1 VVQWSRHF
9 KGDDTISSIKEVQT
23 SGVAVLAVARTP
35 FTGIARL
42 RPMTVNA
49 ALVGGLVVGRLIDG
63 MASLGQRCAGA
74 VLSTFDSW

>member
-1 VVQWSRHF
+1 MEPALQGRRYHF
-9 KGDDTISSIKEVQT
+9 VNQGSPDQRRCSSCCRPD
-23 SGVAVLAVARTP
+23 AVHWNRAAQAYDGR
-35 FTGIARL
+35 
-42 RPMTVNA
+42 NA